1 MIVQADSEQFQML
14 SLMIDDTT
22 TGMCIYQAA
31 TAKEQ
36 RMIADE
42 LKSSN
47 RKKTM
52 IIDMADYAKRTDEVP
67 RDIQQFK
74 RLLDKAPQAQVV
86 IVCNLQLCGLWMGDS
101 AYIEKLN
108 YMRDQLMEC
117 GKMWVFGMT
126 PYFSILLSR
135 EARDLFT
142 YIMYNCSF
150 TAEEEKETVSYN
162 KSKEYTGDIKLLVNR
177 FEEYKRYIDAREE
190 SEGLDLDMAAETLWV
205 WLSCADYLDYTAAE
219 WVHNLADSIC
229 DILPAGKEAREQIG
243 IYKLLSNVYLQL
255 GEYQKTQY
263 FAKLRQELIEK
274 SFSPNSVEMAGMYA
288 ELAFMCLKT
297 GDFAQAKTNSYRALR
312 IYKKMDKEYSPET
325 VDLWEY
331 ITQIYLLEHKYDE
344 ALAIHKKNIQIITES
359 GNESSYR
366 ILTVYNNLGRAYEEK
381 GELSEALRW
390 FRKSQELGE
399 KYHKGNAE
407 AEILVLNNIAEIYH
421 KMGDLEH
428 AKHEL
433 VRARKVCVRYLG
445 ENHENAA
452 HIYHNLAAV
461 YADLEQ
467 WNPAEKYYQKAIAIR
482 EKIYGGTNVELAN
495 SYMNLAVLYL
505 QQRAGDKL
513 INAYVYIWRALKIWE
528 KTYPENHPDLARAY
542 EMLARLYYVKDD
554 FKEALVWLGKARKV
568 YVNLYG
574 KDSQPVRENEY
585 NMQLTQ
591 EALDKINS

>member
-1 MIVQADSEQFQML
+1 
-14 SLMIDDTT
+14 MIDDTT
-22 TGMCIYQAA
+22 RGMCIYQAA

-47 RKKTM
+47 CKKTM

-117 GKMWVFGMT
+117 DKMWVFGMT

-150 TAEEEKETVSYN
+150 MAEEEKETVPYN
-162 KSKEYTGDIKLLVNR
+162 KSQEYTGDIKLLVNR
-177 FEEYKRYIDAREE
+177 FEEYKRYIDARKE
-190 SEGLDLDMAAETLWV
+190 SEELELDMIEETLRV

-219 WVHNLADSIC
+219 WVRDLADSVSG
-229 DILPAGKEAREQIG
+229 ILPAERGVREQINR
-243 IYKLLSNVYLQL
+243 YKLLSHVYLQL
-255 GEYQKTQY
+255 GVYQKAQD

-274 SFSPNSVEMAGMYA
+274 LFFPDSVETAGMYA
-288 ELAFMCLKT
+288 DLAFICLKT
-297 GDFAQAKTNSYRALR
+297 GDFAQAKANSYKALR
-312 IYKKMDKEYSPET
+312 IYKKIDKEYSLET

-331 ITQIYLLEHKYDE
+331 IAQVDLLEHQYEE
-344 ALAIHKKNIQIITES
+344 ALAIHKKNIQIIMKS
-359 GNESSYR
+359 GNESSIR
-366 ILTVYNNLGRAYEEK
+366 ILVVYNNLGRVYEEN

-407 AEILVLNNIAEIYH
+407 AEIIVLNNISGIYH
-421 KMGDLEH
+421 QMGDLEH

-467 WNPAEKYYQKAIAIR
+467 WNPAEKYYLKAIAIR

-495 SYMNLAVLYL
+495 SYMNLAALYL
-505 QQRAGDKL
+505 RQQAWGKL
-513 INAYVYIWRALKIWE
+513 INAYVYMMKALKIWE
-528 KTYPENHPDLARAY
+528 KTYPENHPDIARAY
-542 EMLARLYYVKDD
+542 EMLARLYYVKGD
-554 FKEALVWLGKARKV
+554 FDEALIWLDKAQKV
-568 YVNLYG
+568 YVSLYG
-574 KDSQPVRENEY
+574 RDSQAVRENEY
-585 NMQLTQ
+585 NIQLAR
-591 EALDKINS
+591 EALDKIKQ